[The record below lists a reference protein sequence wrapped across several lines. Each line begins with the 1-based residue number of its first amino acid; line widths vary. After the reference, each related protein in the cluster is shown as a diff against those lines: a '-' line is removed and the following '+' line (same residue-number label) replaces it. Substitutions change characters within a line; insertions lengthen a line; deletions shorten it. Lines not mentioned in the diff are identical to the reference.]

1 MLVQG
6 LTEVVELAERTEP
19 SNVLVTVVIPT
30 RNRARSLRRTLPAI
44 CDQRLEGALEIIVAD
59 DGSTDETAD
68 VVRCFA
74 ARAPKGVAVVYIR
87 SRSRG
92 ANAAR
97 NAAIEAARGEIV
109 VFCDDDVLVPP
120 GWLEKLTIPVRERRA
135 EVASGPV
142 VLDSSVRLPGRHPHE
157 LAALVTH
164 VADVVIPVLGNIA
177 VRKEV
182 LDRHLFDSNV
192 EAPVEEVEWLERSGA
207 AWVAVPDAPVVHLK
221 DRSDLR
227 FLPLACLA
235 WRRGVSG
242 GRYASRRGRGEIRTA
257 LLTALRSL
265 GHAVRYRC
273 AGGVL
278 VAISSFGRAIG
289 IARG

>member
-6 LTEVVELAERTEP
+6 LTEVVELVERTGP
-19 SNVLVTVVIPT
+19 SNILVTVVIPT
-30 RNRARSLRRTLPAI
+30 RNRAKILERTLPAI
-44 CDQRLEGALEIIVAD
+44 CGQRSAGALEIIVAD

-68 VVRCFA
+68 LVRCFA
-74 ARAPKGVAVVYIR
+74 ARAPEAVAMVYVR

-97 NAAIEAARGEIV
+97 NVAIETARGEIV
-109 VFCDDDVLVPP
+109 VLCDDDVLVPP
-120 GWLEKLTIPVRERRA
+120 GWLQKLTTPVRERRA

-164 VADVVIPVLGNIA
+164 VADVVVPVLANIA

-182 LDRHLFDSNV
+182 LDRHLFGPNV
-192 EAPVEEVEWLERSGA
+192 EAPVEEVEWLERSEA
-207 AWVAVPDAPVVHLK
+207 TWVAVPDAPVIHLK
-221 DRSDLR
+221 DPDDLR
-227 FLPLACLA
+227 FLPLARLA

-265 GHAVRYRC
+265 GHAARYRC

-289 IARG
+289 AARG